1 MVYMYIFILIAILN
15 LISFSLFALDKFFA
29 IKGMWRISE
38 KTLLL
43 SAVFMGAFGAIL
55 AMLLVRHKTKKTLF
69 VVMLPFVMISQI
81 LLLSFL
87 MMYIKS

>member
-43 SAVFMGAFGAIL
+43 SAVLMGGFGAVL
-55 AMLLVRHKTKKTLF
+55 AMLLVRHKTKKTMF
-69 VVMLPFVMISQI
+69 VVALPLILITQI
-81 LLLSFL
+81 LILSFI
-87 MMYIKS
+87 MHF